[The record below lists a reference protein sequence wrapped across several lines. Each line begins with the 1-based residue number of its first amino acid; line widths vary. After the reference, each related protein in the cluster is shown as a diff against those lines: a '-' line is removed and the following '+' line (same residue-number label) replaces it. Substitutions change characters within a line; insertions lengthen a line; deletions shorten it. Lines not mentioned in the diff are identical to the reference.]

1 MTFMAMMS
9 VCKLS
14 TTVVQTVI
22 SLTLQ
27 NGNRGRYYSLTI
39 ATNKTVSC
47 RDSLRY
53 ILLLSGRAGIIV
65 CLSFSSLR

>member
-1 MTFMAMMS
+1 MMFMAMMR

-14 TTVVQTVI
+14 ATAVQPVI

-39 ATNKTVSC
+39 ATNKTASC
-47 RDSLRY
+47 RDSFRY
-53 ILLLSGRAGIIV
+53 SFLLSGRAGILV